1 MKLHALDVYFYYI
14 LPEIPQHLL
23 WTHGKYN
30 SRQWTSIATS
40 YLLMT
45 WNRLC
50 LLERHVNRSGKN
62 WGSLTAFITK
72 WVMLQDPMKSF
83 LIAIIIWQMIL
94 ACIKTVMH
102 ISDCF
107 APLSIKN
114 FLPFKWYSMKKCHYD
129 RWLILTIITLKSTS
143 CCLVQTIVSER
154 IYRPQIAWFAV
165 AETDPFF
172 FVYFV
177 VQTLLG
183 LRFLHIRVNSC
194 PFVVLPLPP
203 PSCFFV
209 YFVFFVVKNV
219 LIF

>member
-1 MKLHALDVYFYYI
+1 MKLHALDVFFYYI

-72 WVMLQDPMKSF
+72 WVMLLDPMKSF

-102 ISDCF
+102 ILGCF
-107 APLSIKN
+107 APLSIKI

-154 IYRPQIAWFAV
+154 IYRPQTAWFAV

-183 LRFLHIRVNSC
+183 LHSC
-194 PFVVLPLPP
+194 PFVSIRGSPSSS

-209 YFVFFVVKNV
+209 YFVLFVVKNV